1 MADRA
6 AIAALAAAEALP
18 EAAAERIHETARRL
32 AGDVLAAAA
41 MHAAPLVVG
50 LCGAQGSGKSTIA
63 KFLTLALEDADKRVA
78 VLSLD
83 DLYLTREQRQNL
95 AAHVHPL
102 FATRGVPGTHDVALG
117 LKVLD
122 GLARRAPESATLI
135 PRFDKAADTRALP
148 APEDMVVGAADVVLF
163 EGWCVG
169 AVPQSDAELAEP
181 VNALERTRDPDG
193 IWRRH
198 VNDALAGPYRDLFG
212 RIGCLVLIEAP
223 GFERVLA
230 WRTEQEAKLRARVGT
245 SATRVMSDAEVAVF
259 VQHYERL
266 TRHILAEMPGRCNV
280 RIALDA
286 DRRVTGYD
294 KRDP

>member
-1 MADRA
+1 MPDPA
-6 AIAALAAAEALP
+6 ALDALAAAEALP
-18 EAAAERIHETARRL
+18 REAAEKIQAVARRL
-32 AGDVLAAAA
+32 AGDLLAARVD
-41 MHAAPLVVG
+41 AAPLVVG

-63 KFLTLALEDADKRVA
+63 KFLTLELEDAGKRVA

-83 DLYLTREQRQNL
+83 DLYLTREQRREL
-95 AAHVHPL
+95 AARVHPL

-122 GLARRAPESATLI
+122 GLARRTPGAATLI

-148 APEDMVVGAADVVLF
+148 SSEDMVVGAADVVIF

-169 AVPQSDAELAEP
+169 AVPQDDAALAEP
-181 VNALERTRDPDG
+181 VNELERTRDPDG
-193 IWRRH
+193 TWRRH
-198 VNDALAGPYRDLFG
+198 VNAELAGPYRELFD
-212 RIGCLVLIEAP
+212 RIGLLVLLEAP

-230 WRTEQEAKLRARVGT
+230 WRTEQEAKLRAKAVSGG
-245 SATRVMSDAEVAVF
+245 SRVMSDAEIAVF

-286 DRRVTGYD
+286 DRRVTGYET
-294 KRDP
+294 RAP